1 LPRIAVALEYDGAPF
16 AGWQT
21 QQAGVN
27 SVQETAEAAFSRVAA
42 ETISLVCAGRT
53 DAGVHA
59 LGQIAHFDTQAARA
73 ERSWV
78 LGANSHLPDSI
89 SVRWARAVP
98 AHFHARYS
106 AESRTYRY
114 FILNRLGRSAL
125 AAQRVALVYRPLDV
139 ERMNAAATLLLGEHD
154 FSAFRAAGCQA
165 RTPVRRLYAL
175 QVVRVGEQV
184 IIEAT
189 ANAFVHHMVRNLVGL
204 LLEVG
209 MGKAPP
215 HWAAEVLASRDRTRS
230 APTAPAQGLYF
241 WKARYPQAFG
251 LPEEAAG
258 PVSAMIPRTAPR
270 VDQLE

>member
-21 QQAGVN
+21 QQAGV
-27 SVQETAEAAFSRVAA
+27 STVQQTAETAFSRVAGA
-42 ETISLVCAGRT
+42 PVSLVCAGRT

-59 LGQIAHFDTQAARA
+59 LGQIAHFDTDAVRA
-73 ERSWV
+73 ERGWV
-78 LGANSHLPDSI
+78 LGANANLPDSI

-106 AESRTYRY
+106 AEARTYRY
-114 FILNRLGRSAL
+114 VVLNRLGRSAL
-125 AAQRVALVYRPLDV
+125 AAQRAALIYRPLEV
-139 ERMNAAATLLLGEHD
+139 ERMAAAAALLVGDHD

-165 RTPVRRLYAL
+165 RSAVRRLYEL
-175 QVVRVGEQV
+175 KVERCGDRV

-189 ANAFVHHMVRNLVGL
+189 ANAFLQHMVRNLVGL
-204 LLEVG
+204 LLDVG

-215 HWAAEVLASRDRTRS
+215 QWAAEVLASRDRTRG
-230 APTAPAQGLYF
+230 AATAPAAGLYF
-241 WKARYPQAFG
+241 WKVRYPHAFG

-258 PVSAMIPRTAPR
+258 PVSAIIC
-270 VDQLE
+270 DQPPG